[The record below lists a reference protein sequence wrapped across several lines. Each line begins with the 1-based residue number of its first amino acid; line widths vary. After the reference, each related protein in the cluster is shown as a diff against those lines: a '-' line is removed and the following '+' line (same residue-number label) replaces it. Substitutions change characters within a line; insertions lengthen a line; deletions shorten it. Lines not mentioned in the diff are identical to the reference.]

1 MIEPPHATPV
11 LVKRSATH
19 LPKRLELSLREGEGR
34 EFKWGR
40 TLHSMPVRGERRVWR
55 ALAEGLGVPK
65 RLKHAIGVDDPVGD
79 APRHRAAA
87 AAAAAVAAAGRQ
99 IRQGELARLP
109 RDSGERERNERQSGS
124 TGQRKLPR

>member
-40 TLHSMPVRGERRVWR
+40 TLQSMPVRGG

-65 RLKHAIGVDDPVGD
+65 RLEHVIGVDDPVGD

-109 RDSGERERNERQSGS
+109 RDSGERERKERQSRS